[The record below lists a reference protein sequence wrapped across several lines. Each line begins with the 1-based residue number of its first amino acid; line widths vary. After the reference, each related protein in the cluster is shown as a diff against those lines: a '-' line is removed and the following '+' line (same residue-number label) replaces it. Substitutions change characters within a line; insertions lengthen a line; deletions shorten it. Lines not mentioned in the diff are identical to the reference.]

1 MARSNE
7 VQYVRYYT
15 SGSAAQKV
23 ELPQKVKKQPKPRA
37 QKVQIPLTK
46 LDGLAAV
53 GIVVAAVMLV
63 CMLMGF
69 AQVCAINRQIQDMEV
84 YVSKLEA
91 QQDDLQ
97 AQYDH
102 GYNLEEIRL
111 AAESMGLVSVDQVQ
125 HITVSVPLEEPV
137 QELTWWETL
146 LENIRYFF
154 A

>member
-7 VQYVRYYT
+7 VQYIRYYT
-15 SGSAAQKV
+15 TGSAAQKV
-23 ELPQKVKKQPKPRA
+23 ELPQKVKKQPKPKQQR
-37 QKVQIPLTK
+37 VQIPLTK

-84 YVSKLEA
+84 YVSQLEA
-91 QQDDLQ
+91 KQDDLQ

-111 AAESMGLVSVDQVQ
+111 AAESMGLVSVDQVE
-125 HITVSVPLEEPV
+125 HITVSIQQPQPV
-137 QELTWWETL
+137 QQLNWWQTVV
-146 LENIRYFF
+146 NYIRDFF